1 MQNNRRNDLHAAN
14 RNFCFVFAF
23 LTVLIITLISVV
35 IYLAVKH
42 EDGEDN
48 QSTSTMITSSS
59 FGTHEEKEVTQY
71 TLKNNKGTVIK
82 ILNYG
87 GIITNILVPDKNGK
101 MDDICLG
108 FDDMKGYATNG
119 PYLGALIG
127 RYANRIAKGRFTID
141 GQTYQLDINNG
152 PNALH
157 GGKVGFDKRLWDSKV
172 VGDVLELT
180 YVSADGEERYPGEVK
195 VTVGYQLTEDNE
207 LVIQYSAT
215 TSAKTVINLTNH
227 AYFNLAGQGSGTIF
241 DHNVTI
247 NADKYTPVDSTSI
260 PTGDIS
266 DVQGTAWDLRTKK
279 NIGEVILSVPG
290 GVGYDH
296 NYCFGK
302 TGWQKYMARVEHP
315 SSGRFLEMFST
326 EPGVQFYTSFYLN
339 ETGKGGAKYEKFGA
353 FCLEAQHYP
362 DSPNKPNFPTT
373 LLAPSETYLQ
383 TTTYKFGVM

>member
-1 MQNNRRNDLHAAN
+1 MMQNNRRHDLHAAN

-42 EDGEDN
+42 EDGEEN
-48 QSTSTMITSSS
+48 TSPTMITSSP
-59 FGTHEEKEVTQY
+59 FGTHEGKEVTQY
-71 TLKNNKGTVIK
+71 TLKNSKGTVIK

-87 GIITNILVPDKNGK
+87 GIITNILVSDKNGK
-101 MDDICLG
+101 MDDVCLG

-127 RYANRIAKGRFTID
+127 RYANRIANGRFTID
-141 GQTYQLDINNG
+141 GKTYQLDINNG

-180 YVSADGEERYPGEVK
+180 YVSADGEEKYPGEVK
-195 VTVGYQLTEDNE
+195 VTVTYQLTEDNE
-207 LVIQYSAT
+207 LVIRYSAT

-279 NIGEVILSVPG
+279 NIGEVIHSVPG

-315 SSGRFLEMFST
+315 SSGRFLEMYST
-326 EPGVQFYTSFYLN
+326 EPGVQFYTAFYLN
-339 ETGKGGAKYEKFGA
+339 DTGKGEAAYEKFGA